1 MSDQKM
7 DHIKPWWGVMK
18 PDEGELI
25 WQPEPSRGHV
35 MMKFEPGNMP
45 FDDFSSG
52 IQVLPPGCM
61 VREHGHKHNHELIY
75 VFEGNGVCEIED
87 ETHDVVPGTTILFG
101 RYARHLLENTGDVDM
116 KLFWVFFPPG
126 LETWFRAIGKT
137 GEPAGAMPEEFS
149 RPDNVQE
156 VMEAMRFVPPR
167 PQRNV
172 NKDKT

>member
-1 MSDQKM
+1 MPDNKM
-7 DHIKPWWGVMK
+7 DHTKPWWGVMG
-18 PDEGELI
+18 PQEGEVL

-35 MMKFEPGNMP
+35 TLKFEPSNMP
-45 FDDFSSG
+45 YDGFSSG

-61 VREHGHKHNHELIY
+61 VREHGHKQNHELIY
-75 VFEGNGVCEIED
+75 VFEGTGVCEIETD
-87 ETHDVVPGTTILFG
+87 VYDVVPGTTILFG

-126 LETWFRAIGKT
+126 LETWFRAIGKPGT
-137 GEPAGAMPEEFS
+137 AEETMPDPFS

-156 VMEAMRFVPPR
+156 VMEAMRCEKPR
-167 PQRNV
+167 AQRIL